1 MLSEVINEIL
11 QEARSV
17 KQKIA
22 SAPTTQSGAEAPA
35 TNTSGVTKK
44 ASAALKE
51 EALQKLREA
60 GLTKFAVYIE
70 EADDPN
76 VLLNLVIEMADEFKK
91 RASVSTTA
99 FRPADIPNRQDVDPI
114 TAFALGL

>member
-22 SAPTTQSGAEAPA
+22 SAPTTQSRAEAPA
-35 TNTSGVTKK
+35 DTSGVTKK